1 MRSLLILIL
10 LLAMPVIV
18 YGEDKGKVLYDSWCA
33 QCHGYEGKGDGY
45 AKDFTFP
52 KPRDFT
58 VGTYKFT
65 STPTG
70 EPPSDADLKR
80 MIRNGNPGTSMPA
93 WKRFSDDEVNALVEY
108 LKKFAPD
115 VFSSKP
121 EPVKIT
127 KVPSCSEEM
136 IKKGK
141 EIEEKTAKCWECHGK
156 EGRGDGEKSWQENF
170 KDDWGNPILP
180 ADHTH
185 PWEFRKG
192 SSLEDIY
199 LTITTGN
206 KGTPMTSYQDTLSD
220 EERWALACY
229 IKSRQLNRKLGVS
242 LMVKKASTI
251 PSLEDQ
257 AWDKVDY
264 IDLPMAGQI
273 MFEPRNFTPTITNV
287 RVRGLY
293 TNTEVGILLEWTDR
307 KPNRGDDGMPPDG
320 VRIQFP
326 LKTGEKPYFFMG
338 DKKVTAYLWSFFVSE
353 NRGTEFNAK
362 GPGTLTIQ
370 NNQDIKA
377 EGMYRN
383 GLYRVLFK
391 RPLLTKDEN
400 DTRFEPG
407 RFVPF
412 SVQVYD
418 GRNKEEGNRATISAW
433 YYLILEPPTP
443 LKVYVLPPIVTL
455 IFLAAGVILHKR
467 MSKSGV
473 PRKS

>member
-1 MRSLLILIL
+1 MWFLIL
-10 LLAMPVIV
+10 LLLIFIPISG
-18 YGEDKGKVLYDSWCA
+18 YGQDKGKALYDSWCA

-70 EPPSDADLKR
+70 EPPSDQDLVR
-80 MIRNGNPGTSMPA
+80 MIRNGNPGTSMPP
-93 WKRFSDDEVNALVEY
+93 WKRFSDDEVKLLVDY

-115 VFSSKP
+115 VFASKS
-121 EPVKIT
+121 EPVKIA
-127 KVPSCSEEM
+127 KVPSCSDEM

-141 EIEEKTAKCWECHGK
+141 EVEEKTAKCWECHGK

-192 SSLEDIY
+192 GSLEDIY

-220 EERWALACY
+220 DERWALACY
-229 IKSRQLNRKLGVS
+229 IKSRQLQRKLGVS
-242 LMVKKASTI
+242 LMLKKAPTI
-251 PSLEDQ
+251 PGLEDQ
-257 AWDKVDY
+257 TWDKVDY
-264 IDLPMAGQI
+264 LDLPMAGQL
-273 MFEPRNFTPTITNV
+273 MFEPRNFTSTITNV

-293 TNTEVGILLEWTDR
+293 TGTEVGILLEWTDR
-307 KPNRGDDGMPPDG
+307 KPNKGDDGMPPDG

-326 LKTGEKPYFFMG
+326 QKEGEKPYFFMG
-338 DKKVTAYLWSFFVSE
+338 DKKANAYLWAFNVVD
-353 NRGTEFNAK
+353 NKGIEFNAK
-362 GPGTLTIQ
+362 GPGDITQ
-370 NNQDIKA
+370 QEKQDIKA
-377 EGMYRN
+377 EGIYKN

-391 RPLLTKDEN
+391 RALDTKDNN
-400 DTRFEPG
+400 DLKFEPG
-407 RFVPF
+407 KFIPF

-433 YYLILEPPTP
+433 YYMILEPPTP
-443 LKVYVLPPIVTL
+443 VKVYVLPPFVAL
-455 IFLAAGVILHKR
+455 LFLAAGIILHKR
-467 MSKSGV
+467 MSKRG
-473 PRKS
+473 

>member
-1 MRSLLILIL
+1 MRFCFILIL
-10 LLAMPVIV
+10 LLLISIDA
-18 YGEDKGKVLYDSWCA
+18 YGEDRGKVLYDSWCA

-52 KPRDFT
+52 QPRDFT

-70 EPPSDADLKR
+70 EPPTDDDLKS

-93 WKRFSDDEVNALVEY
+93 WKRFSDDEVNSLVEY
-108 LKKFAPD
+108 LKRFAPD
-115 VFSSKP
+115 VFSLKP

-141 EIEEKTAKCWECHGK
+141 KIEEEAAKCWECHGK
-156 EGRGDGEKSWQENF
+156 EGRGDGEKSWQDNF

-192 SSLEDIY
+192 ASLEDIY

-206 KGTPMTSYQDTLSD
+206 KGTPMTSYQDSLSD

-229 IKSRQLNRKLGVS
+229 IKSRQTQRKLGVS
-242 LMVKKASTI
+242 LMVKKASAI

-257 AWDKVDY
+257 LWNKVDY
-264 IDLPMAGQI
+264 LDIPMAGQI
-273 MFEPRNFTPTITNV
+273 MFEPRNFTSTITNV

-293 TNTEVGILLEWTDR
+293 TNTEVGILLEWTDK
-307 KPNRGDDGMPPDG
+307 KPDRGSDGMPPDG
-320 VRIQFP
+320 VKIQFP
-326 LKTGEKPYFFMG
+326 INTKPGEKPYFFLG
-338 DKKVTAYLWSFFVSE
+338 DKKNPVYIWSFNLSD
-353 NRGTEFNAK
+353 NKGIEFNAK
-362 GPGTLTIQ
+362 GPGNLTQ
-370 NNQDIKA
+370 QDLQDMRA
-377 EGMYRN
+377 EGIYKD
-383 GLYRVLFK
+383 GLYRVLFR
-391 RPLLTKDEN
+391 RPLSTKDEN
-400 DTRFEPG
+400 DIQIEAGKFI
-407 RFVPF
+407 PF
-412 SVQVYD
+412 SIQVYD

-433 YYLILEPPTP
+433 YYMILEPPTP
-443 LKVYVLPPIVTL
+443 LKVYVLPPFVTL
-455 IFLAAGVILHKR
+455 LFLVAGVILHKR
-467 MSKSGV
+467 MSKKG
-473 PRKS
+473 

>member
-1 MRSLLILIL
+1 MRLLLIL
-10 LLAMPVIV
+10 LLLLSLPVKG
-18 YGEDKGKVLYDSWCA
+18 YTEDKGKVLYDAWCS

-70 EPPSDADLKR
+70 EPPSDEDLKR
-80 MIRNGNPGTSMPA
+80 MIRNGNPGTSMPP
-93 WKRFSDDEVNALVEY
+93 WKRFSDDEVKALVEY

-115 VFSSKP
+115 VFSTKP

-127 KVPSCSEEM
+127 KVPSCSEDM

-141 EIEEKTAKCWECHGK
+141 EIEEQVAKCWECHGK

-229 IKSRQLNRKLGVS
+229 IKSRQLERKLGVS
-242 LMVKKASTI
+242 LRVKKATTI
-251 PSLEDQ
+251 PSAQDRV
-257 AWDKVDY
+257 WDSVDY
-264 IDLPMAGQI
+264 LDLPMAGQI
-273 MFEPRNFTPTITNV
+273 MFEPRNFTPVITNV

-293 TNTEVGILLEWTDR
+293 TDKEVGILLEWTDK
-307 KPNRGDDGMPPDG
+307 KPNKGDDGLPPDMI
-320 VRIQFP
+320 RIQFP
-326 LKTGEKPYFFMG
+326 VKSDDKPYFFMG
-338 DKKVTAYLWSFFVSE
+338 DRKTPVYLMSFSMADNKGIE
-353 NRGTEFNAK
+353 LNAK
-362 GPGTLTIQ
+362 GPGTLTQ
-370 NNQDIKA
+370 QERQDIIA
-377 EGMYRN
+377 EGFYRN

-391 RPLLTKDEN
+391 RPLITQDEL

-407 RFVPF
+407 RFLRF
-412 SVQVYD
+412 AVQVYD
-418 GRNKEEGNRATISAW
+418 GRFKEEGNRATISAW
-433 YYLILEPPTP
+433 YYMILEPPTP
-443 LKVYVLPPIVTL
+443 LKVYVLPPFVSL
-455 IFLAAGVILHKR
+455 LFLVAGIILHKK
-467 MSKSGV
+467 MSKK
-473 PRKS
+473 R